1 VQLGFL
7 LLTDQAESVNGKVYV
22 LGGGWNVL
30 RFTELPHRW
39 SFRIALGVDVPW
51 DQTNQ
56 RHSLEVTIEDP
67 DGGIIGEAFEAEF
80 ESGRPPGSMPGQ
92 DQRMVMSILTTPTFE
107 TTGPHA
113 AVVRSDD
120 EELGR
125 ARFYVTR
132 AEGMP
137 EE

>member
-7 LLTDQAESVNGKVYV
+7 LLTDQSEALNGKVYV

-30 RFTELPHRW
+30 QFASLPQRW

-51 DQTNQ
+51 DETNR
-56 RHSLEVTIEDP
+56 RHQLEVTVEDP
-67 DGGIIGEAFEAEF
+67 DGVVLGDAFSVDF

-92 DQRMVMSILTTPTFE
+92 EQRMVMSIGAAPSFAA
-107 TTGPHA
+107 TGPHA
-113 AVVRSDD
+113 TVVRVNGD
-120 EELGR
+120 ELGR

-132 AEGMP
+132 TSEDTP
-137 EE
+137 S

>member
-7 LLTDQAESVNGKVYV
+7 LLTDQTEALNGKVYV

-30 RFTELPHRW
+30 RFGDLPHRW

-51 DQTNQ
+51 DETNR
-56 RHSLEVTIEDP
+56 RHQLEVTVEDP
-67 DGGIIGEAFEAEF
+67 DGGVLGEAFSADF

-92 DQRMVMSILTTPTFE
+92 EQRMVMSIGASPTFE
-107 TTGPHA
+107 STGPHA
-113 AVVRSDD
+113 TVVRVNG

-132 AEGMP
+132 AEDGAAQ
-137 EE
+137 

>member
-7 LLTDQAESVNGKVYV
+7 FLADQAESVNGKVYV

-30 RFTELPHRW
+30 RFSSLPHRW

-56 RHSLEVTIEDP
+56 RHTLEVTIEEP
-67 DGGIIGEAFEAEF
+67 DGGVIGEGFTAEF
-80 ESGRPPGSMPGQ
+80 ESGRPPGSIPGQ
-92 DQRMVMSILTTPTFE
+92 DQRMVMAIHATPTLE
-107 TTGPHA
+107 SIGPHA
-113 AVVRSDD
+113 AVVRSDG

-132 AEGMP
+132 SAEQA